1 MSINIKN
8 PETTRLIR
16 ELAELTGQG
25 QTEAGTEAVK
35 GRIAQV
41 RQKKGYGRYEPI
53 MAIARETG
61 PLLKGVPDL
70 DDFLYDP
77 ETGLPR

>member
-16 ELAELTGQG
+16 ELADLTGQG
-25 QTEAGTEAVK
+25 QTEAVTEAVK
-35 GRIAQV
+35 ARIAEI
-41 RQKKGYGRYEPI
+41 RQTKGYGRYERI

-61 PLLKGVPDL
+61 PLLKDMPDI
-70 DDFLYDP
+70 DSFLYDP